1 MQALMLAAGM
11 GKRLG
16 KYTGNNTKC
25 MVEVAG
31 KKLIDYAIEAVRYAG
46 IKRMILVVG
55 YKGQNLKDY
64 IQRKYANSEME
75 FIFIENKEYDVSNNI
90 YSFYL
95 AKEYVVQDDTILM
108 ESDLIY
114 EKTLIKNLIA
124 VRHKDVAAI
133 AKYKSWMDG
142 TVVTCNKTGYITQF
156 IDKADMNYDMLD
168 EYYKTVNV
176 YKLSRRFSKNIYLPF
191 LEAYMQAYGV
201 NSYYETTLKVVAH
214 LAKTQ
219 LYGYEIGDI
228 SWYEI
233 DDAQDLDIANAM
245 FSRGKERYNLM
256 MSKFGGYWR
265 YSSMLDFCYLVN
277 PYFPTAEYV
286 KKMQHEFPVLLGAY
300 PSGLNMQNMNAERIF
315 DIDQKY
321 VLVGNGAS
329 ELINALGETVS
340 GKLAVGVPTF
350 NEYVRCFRHCEII
363 YIDNSKWDYG
373 INIEAYKSACEKVNM
388 VCIVSPDNPSGAML
402 TFEEAIDV
410 VKYAKKFN
418 TIVVMDESF
427 IDFAEDNKKYTLLRN
442 DILAENENLV
452 VVKSIGKSY
461 GVAGLRLGV
470 LATANQKLLS
480 DIRENMQ
487 IWNVNSF
494 AEYFLQTFNLYAK
507 DYKIA
512 CEKIAKERKRM
523 IEEINKLPNV
533 KAYDSQAN
541 YIMVWLQN
549 QSSYD
554 FCVDCLENYNIL
566 IKDLSSKNYF
576 NGNNYIRVAVKDTHE
591 NNQLVK
597 AMRELIK

>member
-16 KYTGNNTKC
+16 KYTENNTKC

-46 IKRMILVVG
+46 INRMILVVG

-176 YKLSRRFSKNIYLPF
+176 YKLSRGFSKNIYLPF

-233 DDAQDLDIANAM
+233 DDVQDLDIANAM

-265 YSSMLDFCYLVN
+265 YSSMLDFCYFAN

-388 VCIVSPDNPSGAML
+388 TCIVSPDNPSGAML
-402 TFEEAIDV
+402 TFEEVIDV

-480 DIRENMQ
+480 DIRANMQ
-487 IWNVNSF
+487 IWNINSF

>member
-46 IKRMILVVG
+46 INRMILVVG

-176 YKLSRRFSKNIYLPF
+176 YKLSRGFSKNIYLPF

-233 DDAQDLDIANAM
+233 DDVQDLDIANAM

-265 YSSMLDFCYLVN
+265 YSSMLDFCYFAN

-300 PSGLNMQNMNAERIF
+300 PSGLNIQNMNAERIF

-388 VCIVSPDNPSGAML
+388 TCIVSPDNPSGAML
-402 TFEEAIDV
+402 TFEEVIDV

-470 LATANQKLLS
+470 LVTANQKLLS
-480 DIRENMQ
+480 DIRANMQ
-487 IWNVNSF
+487 IWNINSF

>member
-265 YSSMLDFCYLVN
+265 YSSMLDFCYFAN

-388 VCIVSPDNPSGAML
+388 TCIVSPDNPSGAML
-402 TFEEAIDV
+402 TFEEVIDV

-480 DIRENMQ
+480 DIRANMQ
-487 IWNVNSF
+487 IWNINSF